1 MEMSWRAGRAVTTE
15 SISTISDG
23 IAVRAPVADAVRD
36 MKETVDDVVHVSDDE
51 TVEAMRMLM
60 NDAGLIVEPAGAVG
74 LAAAK
79 KLRDTWGGGR
89 IAVIVT
95 GGNITP
101 DQIRSWLLSPPAAP
115 R

>member
-1 MEMSWRAGRAVTTE
+1 M
-15 SISTISDG
+15 
-23 IAVRAPVADAVRD
+23 
-36 MKETVDDVVHVSDDE
+36 DDVVHVRDDE
-51 TVEAMRMLM
+51 TVEAMRILM

-95 GGNITP
+95 GGNITT
-101 DQIRSWLLSPPAAP
+101 DQIRSWLLSP
-115 R
+115 